1 MIWIIPLGLI
11 IGILAGFL
19 SPFTIPL
26 FYARYMSVSLLAC
39 FDSVLGGWRA
49 NLEKRFDNVVFLS
62 GFFINAFLAA
72 LLVYLGDK
80 LGVNLYLAA
89 IVAFGVRLFQ
99 NLAIIRRH
107 LLKKWNI
114 LRIKD

>member
-11 IGILAGFL
+11 TGILAGLL

-26 FYARYMSVSLLAC
+26 FYARYMSVALLAC

-49 NLEKRFDNVVFLS
+49 NLEERFDNVVFLS

-107 LLKKWNI
+107 LLKKWSI
-114 LRIKD
+114 LKIKD